1 MNKQFESTNL
11 TYETKMDAA
20 ELMRYMK
27 AICMPLA
34 VFLITMYTIA
44 KFAGFGTKLLAPLYG
59 TMWAAGAVCAMIM
72 PSHRTDV
79 IKETLATCGGY
90 GLALVGL
97 HKLMGV
103 TSGVSGQMIAA
114 SYDTAITS
122 VFGNTMLGYI
132 NNFIWMISIIVPI
145 TFLAMQAKRIMQFR
159 KNKDKNKFY
168 EQVRDVRGENKAHMR

>member
-1 MNKQFESTNL
+1 MNEQFESTNL
-11 TYETKMDAA
+11 TYETKMDAT
-20 ELMRYMK
+20 ELMRYIK
-27 AICMPLA
+27 AICIPLA

-59 TMWAAGAVCAMIM
+59 TMWAAGAICAILM
-72 PSHRTDV
+72 PSHRADV
-79 IKETLATCGGY
+79 IKETLAT
-90 GLALVGL
+90 L
-97 HKLMGV
+97 

-114 SYDTAITS
+114 SFDTAVTS

-145 TFLAMQAKRIMQFR
+145 TFLVMQAKRIMQFR

-168 EQVRDVRGENKAHMR
+168 EQIRDVRDENKAHMR